1 MSVEE
6 EMTLAEKL
14 ARSLPKD
21 VCLDVHHLSAPPT
34 SCPAIY
40 SAPPG
45 QKPEKTFCESHFL
58 SVAISHNSS
67 FLQVFAIE
75 VLIYTT
81 EALTTVFVSKADS
94 TGYISLLQL
103 PKETPSPL
111 KTISSV
117 FLEHLVTGRR
127 RKDRQLV
134 VSLFARAQDQYLFPG
149 SIENSGKHVLD
160 DRGLVKWWCRVLD
173 PLLEQESLVSNK
185 AQGLHSFLKGVRP
198 FTSRAYLRVP
208 GCDLYETEGFFPEH
222 VRKNPSK
229 RDKWK
234 VSDPLRDLGRSPT
247 LPERCLIP
255 RFPDDPKSRFVNELD
270 DELTEPPPQSQ
281 KQESPSKGRCPGRW
295 RSVQSLEQFWE
306 LMAFRQEC
314 SSGRLVGFLWGVFTP
329 EGTHT
334 NGDSPELLPNPPSTP
349 SKHKTKKKSSPSPR
363 SQAEACDSSPSPK
376 WRPVSDLQ
384 NSSFPH
390 LHAPRPLIQDSKSL
404 DLPASQPSNNLQ
416 PPATNAHPTSQTSP
430 SIRPEKT
437 KHYLWPPS
445 SRGEIVLSE
454 KHYHRVHN
462 LLLHLDYANEEIAAE
477 SSKRWLDDVA
487 MCAGVKTWG
496 QRVVGRKEMPAAG
509 QQQSLLNPD
518 KGGVNMLG
526 SGLVRKKR
534 PNGESGGEVDGSAA
548 AAAASATAASSADR
562 GVNVL
567 STGLVRKKPKV
578 K

>member
-1 MSVEE
+1 
-6 EMTLAEKL
+6 MTLSEEL

-21 VCLDVHHLSAPPT
+21 VCFDVHHLSTPPT

-58 SVAISHNSS
+58 SIAVPHNSS
-67 FLQVFAIE
+67 SLQVFALE

-103 PKETPSPL
+103 PKGTTSPL

-117 FLEHLVTGRR
+117 FLACLVTRR
-127 RKDRQLV
+127 RRRDRQLV

-173 PLLEQESLVSNK
+173 PLLEQESPASDNT
-185 AQGLHSFLKGVRP
+185 QGCHSFLKTERR

-208 GCDLYETEGFFPEH
+208 GCDLYETRGFFPEH
-222 VRKNPSK
+222 VRRDPSK
-229 RDKWK
+229 KDKWK
-234 VSDPLRDLGRSPT
+234 VSDPLRNLGRSPAF
-247 LPERCLIP
+247 PERCLIP
-255 RFPDDPKSRFVNELD
+255 RFPDDPKSRFVDELD
-270 DELTEPPPQSQ
+270 DELTEPLPQSQ
-281 KQESPSKGRCPGRW
+281 KQESPSKGRRPGRW

-329 EGTHT
+329 ERPYA
-334 NGDSPELLPNPPSTP
+334 NGDSPELFPNPPPSP
-349 SKHKTKKKSSPSPR
+349 SKLKAKTAFTLPSK
-363 SQAEACDSSPSPK
+363 SQAEAQDSSHPSKPG
-376 WRPVSDLQ
+376 PISNPQ
-384 NSSFPH
+384 PSSSQSHESPIQ
-390 LHAPRPLIQDSKSL
+390 IQDSTSL
-404 DLPASQPSNNLQ
+404 GL
-416 PPATNAHPTSQTSP
+416 PTSQLINDLPPPVTNTHPGSQP
-430 SIRPEKT
+430 RPNTRPEKT
-437 KHYLWPPS
+437 KHYFWPLS

-462 LLLHLDYANEEIAAE
+462 LLLRLDYANEEVAVE

-487 MCAGVKTWG
+487 LCAGVKTWG
-496 QRVVGRKEMPAAG
+496 QRVVGRKEMPAAE
-509 QQQSLLNPD
+509 QSQSQLQSSSD
-518 KGGVNMLG
+518 RGGVNMLG

-534 PNGESGGEVDGSAA
+534 SNGESGGEVEGSAVS
-548 AAAASATAASSADR
+548 AS
-562 GVNVL
+562 GVEGGINVL